1 MLDVLIPAV
10 LCVIMIAFN
19 FLRER
24 ELDKK
29 IVPEKLPILGS
40 ATTLGTKNVQQDYFA
55 TKNLNTATLLLLA
68 DGQGENGDTAAK
80 ISVDTF
86 RDLFND
92 PRAADRP
99 QYYFKRAANAANKKI
114 TNTLEERQGETSMA
128 AVIIDNAKFF
138 YMLIGNSKVAVFRN
152 GDLIPVSE
160 GQTVDVLARHRYY
173 EGKISKRETLAL
185 LNERRLYNVLGTDE
199 FQDIEIFDKPIALQ
213 ENDLVIVMSE
223 GVFNTLH
230 WREIEEALAL
240 KKFNVQ
246 EAAREIIARVN
257 RSPHVEKENASIL
270 IYRQD
275 A

>member
-1 MLDVLIPAV
+1 MADVLIPAV
-10 LCVIMIAFN
+10 LCVIMIFFN

-29 IVPEKLPILGS
+29 IVPVKLPNLGS
-40 ATTLGTKNVQQDYFA
+40 ATTLGTRDVQQDYFG
-55 TKNLNTATLLLLA
+55 TKRLDTATLMVLA
-68 DGQGENGDTAAK
+68 DGQGENGDAAAK
-80 ISVDTF
+80 IAVDTF

-92 PRAADRP
+92 ARTIDKP
-99 QYYFKRAANAANKKI
+99 QYYFKRAANSANKKI
-114 TNTLEERQGETSMA
+114 TNTLEERQGETSLA
-128 AVIIDNAKFF
+128 AVVIGDTKFF
-138 YMLIGNSKVAVFRN
+138 YMLVGNSKIAVFRG

-185 LNERRLYNVLGTDE
+185 LNEHRLYNILGTDE

-213 ENDLVIVMSE
+213 EDDLVIVMSE
-223 GVFNTLH
+223 GIFNTLH
-230 WREIEEALAL
+230 WNEIEDALSA

-246 EAAREIIARVN
+246 EAARDIISRVN

-275 A
+275 

>member
-10 LCVIMIAFN
+10 LCVVMILFN

-24 ELDKK
+24 ENDKK
-29 IVPEKLPILGS
+29 IPPAKLPNVGS
-40 ATTLGTKNVQQDYFA
+40 ATTLGTKSVQQDYFA
-55 TKNLNTATLLLLA
+55 SKRLDGATLLLLA
-68 DGQGENGDTAAK
+68 DGQGENGDAAAK
-80 ISVDTF
+80 MAVDTF

-92 PRAADRP
+92 RKAADKP
-99 QYYFKRAANAANKKI
+99 QYYFKRSANAANKKI
-114 TNTLEERQGETSMA
+114 TNTLEERRGETSMA
-128 AVIIDNAKFF
+128 AVVIDDAKFF

-185 LNERRLYNVLGTDE
+185 LNERRLYNILGTDE

-223 GVFNTLH
+223 GVFNTLQ
-230 WREIEEALAL
+230 WSEIESALAA
-240 KKFNVQ
+240 KSFNVQ
-246 EAAREIIARVN
+246 DAARDIILRVN
-257 RSPHVEKENASIL
+257 RSSHVEKENASIL

-275 A
+275 S